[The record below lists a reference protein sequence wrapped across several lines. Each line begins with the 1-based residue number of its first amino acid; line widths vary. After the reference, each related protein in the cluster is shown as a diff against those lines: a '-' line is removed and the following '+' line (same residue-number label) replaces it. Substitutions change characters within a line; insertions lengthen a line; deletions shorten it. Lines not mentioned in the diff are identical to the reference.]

1 MHHKPKTIFFTL
13 EIIPFEIIEASPL
26 NRGLAFFVVSIFN
39 YGLPGQKVVSLPTEP
54 CFSIKK
60 QQQSIGIVAVVLY
73 RIINIYRRFLLDFDF
88 LVFALAVALL
98 FLDFDLEYF
107 FDFFDLDFEY
117 FDFFAFDL

>member
-1 MHHKPKTIFFTL
+1 MPLAMFSRDLFIQFPTSPVPHTNPPPSFHKRTKWLLIANP
-13 EIIPFEIIEASPL
+13 SGNNPL
-26 NRGLAFFVVSIFN
+26 
-39 YGLPGQKVVSLPTEP
+39 T
-54 CFSIKK
+54 SIKK
-60 QQQSIGIVAVVLY
+60 QQQTQGIVAVVLY